1 MYEYEHLMGEVE
13 EMLMEQLDELECY
26 LEQTE
31 SSHRYYNDENYGM
44 GYYESIFWDHYGN
57 E

>member
-44 GYYESIFWDHYGN
+44 GYYESSFWDHYGH